1 MNPEKRPSS
10 ASSTCSLFAVRCLL
24 PGEGELMNPEK
35 MTFLLLLQPAS
46 LFAACCL
53 LPGEGE
59 LMNPEKMTFLLL
71 LQPARCL
78 LLAACFPEV
87 ERDHE

>member
-35 MTFLLLLQPAS
+35 MTFLLLLQPA
-46 LFAACCL
+46 
-53 LPGEGE
+53 
-59 LMNPEKMTFLLL
+59 
-71 LQPARCL
+71 RCL
-78 LLAACFPEV
+78 LLTACFPEV